1 MAIGK
6 SDTLVQ
12 VRAWQLL
19 VLPGLRRP
27 FAFVIERQT
36 SFGYIGRGRRVLGSG
51 QRQLMIGDAE
61 VLPHVVVA
69 MDSTSS
75 RSLRP

>member
-19 VLPGLRRP
+19 VPPGLRRP
-27 FAFVIERQT
+27 FVIVIERQT

-51 QRQLMIGDAE
+51 
-61 VLPHVVVA
+61 
-69 MDSTSS
+69 
-75 RSLRP
+75 